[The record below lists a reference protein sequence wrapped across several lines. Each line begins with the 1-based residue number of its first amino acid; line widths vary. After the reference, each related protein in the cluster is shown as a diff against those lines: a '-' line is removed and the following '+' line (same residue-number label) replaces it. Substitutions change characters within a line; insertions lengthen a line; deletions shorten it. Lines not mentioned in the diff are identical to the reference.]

1 MNYTASQFTLLTEMP
16 SLPDIEERLMTDRN
30 AGPFAGEQDI
40 PDGVEQIIPVPS
52 AGSQKYLINGNLYIK
67 YKETMYDVQ
76 GKVVDN

>member
-1 MNYTASQFTLLTEMP
+1 V
-16 SLPDIEERLMTDRN
+16 
-30 AGPFAGEQDI
+30 G
-40 PDGVEQIIPVPS
+40 QIIPVPS